1 MTDIT
6 DKARFYQKVSLWP
19 RTTKLNY
26 KGWLSNFENG
36 DDLELAKKILDFFV
50 YYSDDLVDQLIIAAV
65 GRCGYK
71 LQELNGGWSYN
82 DFKEKCWYGFVPGEH
97 PHDSDSGHIFIR
109 KVRDVLRV
117 DERRELNF
125 PEILQMLASESTPQN
140 VILVDDFVG
149 SGSQC
154 CTAWNCLKLK
164 TGSTLADLCMKIPH
178 NIFYAPLVIN
188 HDGYRR
194 IKANCHNLNLET
206 VHILDDEYNL
216 FNSKCLCWNNDPNLY
231 KRGTEMILRKSR
243 VVGIPEDDVR
253 NPLYIRGLQ
262 EQGLAI
268 AFEHGIPDACPPFFY
283 WDQNGWTPLIKKQY
297 PR

>member
-1 MTDIT
+1 M
-6 DKARFYQKVSLWP
+6 
-19 RTTKLNY
+19 
-26 KGWLSNFENG
+26 
-36 DDLELAKKILDFFV
+36 
-50 YYSDDLVDQLIIAAV
+50 
-65 GRCGYK
+65 
-71 LQELNGGWSYN
+71 
-82 DFKEKCWYGFVPGEH
+82 
-97 PHDSDSGHIFIR
+97 
-109 KVRDVLRV
+109 
-117 DERRELNF
+117 
-125 PEILQMLASESTPQN
+125 
-140 VILVDDFVG
+140 
-149 SGSQC
+149 
-154 CTAWNCLKLK
+154 K

>member
-6 DKARFYQKVSLWP
+6 DKARFYQNVSLWP

-26 KGWLSNFENG
+26 KGWLSNFENR

-82 DFKEKCWYGFVPGEH
+82 DYKEKCWYGFVPGEH

-117 DERRELNF
+117 DERRELKF
-125 PEILQMLASESTPQN
+125 PEILQMLAVESTPQN

-206 VHILDDEYNL
+206 VHILGDEYNL